1 MMASSKMIRWSIP
14 ILVLGALPLFCSCFN
29 PFAPTQAESRF
40 LAPILSQKV
49 EDDSTAATNVL
60 ANFKYAYENNDI
72 DVYENC
78 LDDDFVFIYTD
89 QDHYGDIE
97 IVEVPRDGIS
107 GDIYRTTRL
116 FDIFDEIRLDTWT
129 PIYQD
134 PEPETDQNHPGESWQ
149 VWAVNFHLSL
159 RDVTGDYNYAQ
170 YEANGWAIFK
180 LRRSEDEQM
189 RIRIWEDQ
197 SIAE

>member
-1 MMASSKMIRWSIP
+1 MIFKFFSCKVLILG
-14 ILVLGALPLFCSCFN
+14 LVLSAALILTSCFN

-40 LAPILSQKV
+40 LAPILSQKDP
-49 EDDSTAATNVL
+49 DDSTAAYNVL

-78 LDDDFVFIYTD
+78 LDEDFIFIYVD

-97 IVEVPRDGIS
+97 IVQVPRDGLS

-116 FDIFDEIRLDTWT
+116 FDIFNEIRLDTWI
-129 PIYQD
+129 PIRSD
-134 PEPETDQNHPGESWQ
+134 PEPDNHPDHPGEIWEI
-149 VWAVNFHLSL
+149 WNVNFHLSL
-159 RDVTGDYNYAQ
+159 RDGAGNYNYAQ

-180 LRRSEDEQM
+180 LKRGSDDNM
-189 RIRIWEDQ
+189 RIRLWEDQ
-197 SIAE
+197 SIAN

>member
-1 MMASSKMIRWSIP
+1 LRFKLVSNIALMFGLIFGAML
-14 ILVLGALPLFCSCFN
+14 ILTSCFN

-40 LAPILSQKV
+40 LAPILSQKDP
-49 EDDSTAATNVL
+49 DDSTAAYNVL

-78 LDDDFVFIYTD
+78 LDEDFIFIYVD

-97 IVEVPRDGIS
+97 IVEVPRDGLS

-116 FDIFDEIRLDTWT
+116 FDIFDEIRLDTWN
-129 PIYQD
+129 PLRSY
-134 PEPETDQNHPGESWQ
+134 PEPDSFSNHPGE
-149 VWAVNFHLSL
+149 VWEIWNVNFHLSL
-159 RDVTGDYNYAQ
+159 RDGTGNYNYAQ

-180 LRRSEDEQM
+180 LKRGINDLM
-189 RIRIWEDQ
+189 RIRVWEDQ
-197 SIAE
+197 SIAN

>member
-1 MMASSKMIRWSIP
+1 MRFISVKFL
-14 ILVLGALPLFCSCFN
+14 ILGSVLGAALVLSSCFN

-40 LAPILSQKV
+40 LAPILSQKDP
-49 EDDSTAATNVL
+49 DDSTAAYNVL

-78 LDDDFVFIYTD
+78 LDEDFIFIYVD

-97 IVEVPRDGIS
+97 IVEVPRDGLS

-116 FDIFDEIRLDTWT
+116 FDIFDEIRLDTWI
-129 PIYQD
+129 PIRSD
-134 PEPETDQNHPGESWQ
+134 PEPDNMPDHPGEKWEI
-149 VWAVNFHLSL
+149 WNVNFHLSL
-159 RDVTGDYNYAQ
+159 RDVNGNYNYAQ

-180 LRRSEDEQM
+180 LKRGLNDVM
-189 RIRIWEDQ
+189 RIRVWEDQ
-197 SIAE
+197 SIAN